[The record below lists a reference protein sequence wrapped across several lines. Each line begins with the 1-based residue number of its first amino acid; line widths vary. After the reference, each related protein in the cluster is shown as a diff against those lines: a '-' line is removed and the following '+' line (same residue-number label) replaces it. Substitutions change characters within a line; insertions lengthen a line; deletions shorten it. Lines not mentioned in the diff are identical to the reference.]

1 MSNLQ
6 IKPYINEY
14 GQQLSY
20 SGRLRPFFLE
30 IEEKV
35 HYKELPFFVKKFC
48 QLHIIFHKM
57 YCEQEYLLSDNII
70 TMVTILVC
78 ALTVT
83 KYDLP

>member
-1 MSNLQ
+1 MW
-6 IKPYINEY
+6 
-14 GQQLSY
+14 SY
-20 SGRLRPFFLE
+20 TLCASSEADPVIPLHSGRLRPFFIE

-35 HYKELPFFVKKFC
+35 YYKELPFFVKKCC

-57 YCEQEYLLSDNII
+57 YCKQEYLLSDNII
-70 TMVTILVC
+70 TMVTILIC